1 MGRLSPVW
9 FLESPL
15 DIEHKNYILL
25 DFLKKKSESLDPD
38 KVLDTLKEISSIVK
52 YLSAFKTSRDFPD
65 QIKESIT
72 IEENQILS
80 KIRGLEKEDHI
91 LEEIDLIIEDSLN
104 LLYDFSEVC
113 MEIIEE
119 EQEKIKIFRIESR
132 FDKLGLRKKSGILLI
147 RNMFSDKIISYY
159 WKETKIKT
167 DDIEKDVVV
176 LKKINLSNKK
186 FSISYEYLY
195 HEVLL
200 QIEAENGYS
209 PLLYIVEIDEDFNE
223 KSPIFKMAKERFIQI
238 LSQDI

>member
-9 FLESPL
+9 FLEAPL

-38 KVLDTLKEISSIVK
+38 KVLDTIKEISFIVK
-52 YLSAFKTSRDFPD
+52 CLSAFKNERDLTD
-65 QIKESIT
+65 QIKISL
-72 IEENQILS
+72 N
-80 KIRGLEKEDHI
+80 EKEISI
-91 LEEIDLIIEDSLN
+91 LRAITEKKKTDPIFEEIDQIIIDSLN
-104 LLYDFSEVC
+104 LLYDFSEIC

-119 EQEKIKIFRIESR
+119 EQEKIKIFRLESR

-147 RNMFSDKIISYY
+147 RNMFSDSIISYY
-159 WKETKIKT
+159 WKETRIET
-167 DDIEKDVVV
+167 ANTEKDIVV

-209 PLLYIVEIDEDFNE
+209 PLLYIVEIDEDFSE